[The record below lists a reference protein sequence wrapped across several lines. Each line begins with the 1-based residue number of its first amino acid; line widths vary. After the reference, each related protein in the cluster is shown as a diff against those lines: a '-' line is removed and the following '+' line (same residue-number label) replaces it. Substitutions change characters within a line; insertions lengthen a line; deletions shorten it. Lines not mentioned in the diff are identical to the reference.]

1 MPNSTSLIAKWI
13 TLNKFSIYFVVLFGL
28 LTFCIFIFNVN
39 GVIASDPNSLKEID
53 VVNGG
58 FRDLKWG
65 RHISDCEDMVY
76 KTHKQTSGGNV
87 KIYNRNKD
95 SLVLD
100 NRVKLSKIEYGFL
113 NSKLLFVVFKTS
125 GPDNSKALQEVV
137 LSRFGDDN
145 KNEQTEHFYWTINN
159 TNVILQNDS
168 SSNHA
173 VLMLVS
179 KEGLSSNFNK

>member
-13 TLNKFSIYFVVLFGL
+13 TLNKFSIYFVVLFSL
-28 LTFCIFIFNVN
+28 LIFYIFIFNVN
-39 GVIASDPNSLKEID
+39 GVIASDSNFLKEID
-53 VVNGG
+53 VINGG
-58 FRDLKWG
+58 FRDLRWG
-65 RHISDCEDMVY
+65 RHISDCEDIVY

-95 SLVLD
+95 RLVLD
-100 NRVKLSKIEYGFL
+100 NRVKLSNIEYGFL

-125 GPDNSKALQEVV
+125 GPDNSKALREVV
-137 LSRFGDDN
+137 LLRFGDNN
-145 KNEQTEHFYWTINN
+145 KKEQAEHFYWAINN

>member
-1 MPNSTSLIAKWI
+1 VSNSARLIVKQI
-13 TLNKFSIYFVVLFGL
+13 MVNKFSTYIVVLLSSFI
-28 LTFCIFIFNVN
+28 FCVFIFNVN
-39 GVIASDPNSLKEID
+39 GVTASDPNFLKEID
-53 VVNGG
+53 VINGG
-58 FRDLKWG
+58 FRDLRWG

-87 KIYNRNKD
+87 KIYNRDKD
-95 SLVLD
+95 SLILD

-125 GPDNSKALQEVV
+125 GPNNTKALQEVV
-137 LSRFGDDN
+137 LSRFGDNN
-145 KNEQTEHFYWTINN
+145 KNEQTEHFYWAINN
-159 TNVILQNDS
+159 TNVILKNDS